1 MTTRRRAVPGLIRV
15 RHAEIIVHQIRNN
28 AGAVVAQDT
37 LSSVTA
43 LDTAFIM
50 QARLCASIIEVAAES
65 KLPVAAT
72 QKLLDAI
79 TAGMRGLVASRQ
91 EVVTAV
97 REINFIQARSNLRE
111 TGYGC
116 AGGLA
121 PMGSGTNAPAVSEAA
136 LDVR

>member
-1 MTTRRRAVPGLIRV
+1 M
-15 RHAEIIVHQIRNN
+15 HQIKHA

-43 LDTAFIM
+43 LDTAFVM
-50 QARLCASIIEVAAES
+50 QARLCATVVEAAAES

-79 TAGMRGLVASRQ
+79 TAGMRGLVASRK

-97 REINFIQARSNLRE
+97 REINFIQARSTLRE
-111 TGYGC
+111 TSWGC
-116 AGGLA
+116 PGGLA
-121 PMGSGTNAPAVSEAA
+121 TTGSAASAPAANEPESAI
-136 LDVR
+136 R

>member
-1 MTTRRRAVPGLIRV
+1 M
-15 RHAEIIVHQIRNN
+15 HQIKHN

-43 LDTAFIM
+43 LDTAFVM
-50 QARLCASIIEVAAES
+50 QARLCATVVEAAAES

-79 TAGMRGLVASRQ
+79 TAGMRGLVASRE

-97 REINFIQARSNLRE
+97 REINFIQARSTLRE
-111 TGYGC
+111 TSYGC
-116 AGGLA
+116 PSGLY
-121 PMGSGTNAPAVSEAA
+121 PMASSETVPATAEAS
-136 LDVR
+136 

>member
-1 MTTRRRAVPGLIRV
+1 MHKIKHT
-15 RHAEIIVHQIRNN
+15 

-43 LDTAFIM
+43 LDTAFVM
-50 QARLCASIIEVAAES
+50 QARLCATVVEAAAES

-79 TAGMRGLVASRQ
+79 TAGMRGLVVSRE
-91 EVVTAV
+91 EVVAAV

-111 TGYGC
+111 TSFGC
-116 AGGLA
+116 PDGLYPKAASDDA
-121 PMGSGTNAPAVSEAA
+121 PVVAEVS
-136 LDVR
+136 

>member
-1 MTTRRRAVPGLIRV
+1 M
-15 RHAEIIVHQIRNN
+15 HQIKNN

-43 LDTAFIM
+43 LDTAFVM
-50 QARLCASIIEVAAES
+50 QARLCATVIEAAAES
-65 KLPVAAT
+65 NLPVAAT

-79 TAGMRGLVASRQ
+79 TAGMRGLVASRE

-111 TGYGC
+111 TSFGC
-116 AGGLA
+116 PNGLA
-121 PMGSGTNAPAVSEAA
+121 PMGSDSHSPVAAEAVPAI
-136 LDVR
+136 

>member
-1 MTTRRRAVPGLIRV
+1 M
-15 RHAEIIVHQIRNN
+15 HQIKKT
-28 AGAVVAQDT
+28 AGDVVAQDT

-50 QARLCASIIEVAAES
+50 QARLCATVVEAAAES

-72 QKLLDAI
+72 QKLLDSI
-79 TAGMRGLVASRQ
+79 TAGMRGLVASRE

-111 TGYGC
+111 TSWGC
-116 AGGLA
+116 PDGLA
-121 PMGSGTNAPAVSEAA
+121 PMKASVDDPVARELIS
-136 LDVR
+136 